1 MFRFEFSLPSRQ
13 KEDSAGEDLLWFS
26 SQSTFWSENEKR
38 WFFHE
43 FSCNFIALKKYVQ
56 LSSENVHKSTTQQIN
71 GPFFAAALTI
81 IFIVDKYQ
89 HPRQRLDNWCSPR
102 SLRGHRSTNFSM
114 ECEHEIAIILFLLG
128 IFIHC

>member
-1 MFRFEFSLPSRQ
+1 MFRYEFSLPSRQ
-13 KEDSAGEDLLWFS
+13 KEDSAGELWFS
-26 SQSTFWSENEKR
+26 RQSKFWSENEKR

-71 GPFFAAALTI
+71 RQFFAASLTI

-89 HPRQRLDNWCSPR
+89 HPRQRLDNWCPPR
-102 SLRGHRSTNFSM
+102 SLRRHRRTNFSL
-114 ECEHEIAIILFLLG
+114 ECEHKIAIILLLLG